1 MRKYK
6 RYMAKK
12 NMEKRGVRHYNRR
25 TGRAPGPDGTRTD
38 SYFALNWRDW
48 VTV

>member
-6 RYMAKK
+6 RCMAKK
-12 NMEKRGVRHYNRR
+12 NMEKRGLKHFNRHI
-25 TGRAPGPDGTRTD
+25 APDGKRTD